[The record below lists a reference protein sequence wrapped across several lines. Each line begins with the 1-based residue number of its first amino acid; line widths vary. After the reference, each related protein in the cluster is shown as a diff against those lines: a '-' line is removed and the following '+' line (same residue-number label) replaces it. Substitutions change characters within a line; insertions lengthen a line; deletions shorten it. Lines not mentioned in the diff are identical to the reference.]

1 MLHLEPAGDGP
12 KTEDQP
18 TAVSR
23 DAPSD
28 APCDA
33 PGAAPSDAPE
43 PEPTA
48 ATEDAAPEPAAT
60 ALEEVSSPTEV
71 TRAETEVVAE
81 ERAPPPAAAPVEGTA
96 SIDSE
101 SPLGEEETVHVEP
114 AVELF
119 EAEEPTAI
127 KVGDAVVSE
136 ETEAEAVLDTGAAT
150 EVAAV
155 GEEEEAT
162 PAGEWSILL

>member
-1 MLHLEPAGDGP
+1 MVHLEPAGDGP

-18 TAVSR
+18 TAVSS
-23 DAPSD
+23 DAPS
-28 APCDA
+28 
-33 PGAAPSDAPE
+33 AAPSDVPE

-60 ALEEVSSPTEV
+60 TLEEVSSPTEV
-71 TRAETEVVAE
+71 TRAETDVAAE
-81 ERAPPPAAAPVEGTA
+81 EHAPPPAAAPVEGTA

-114 AVELF
+114 AVELV
-119 EAEEPTAI
+119 EGEEPTAI

-136 ETEAEAVLDTGAAT
+136 ETEAEDVLDMGAAT

-162 PAGEWSILL
+162 PAGEWSIFL